1 VADVFDLVIIGSGP
15 AGYVGAIRG
24 AQLGMTVACVEK
36 DKTLG
41 GTCLNVGCIP
51 SKALLDSSERYAY
64 AKKNFGKHGILTES
78 LRVDLPAM
86 MKRKEGIVKTFTMG
100 IEGLFKKNKIERVS
114 GMGSV
119 RKGSSSPLEVVV
131 KGEGGEKLLAAKRVL
146 IATGSIPSPLPGFEF
161 DQKRI
166 LTSTEALTIP
176 EIPKHLLV
184 VGAGVIGLEL
194 GSVWARLGSQVTVI
208 EFGDGICPQM
218 DREVAKEFQKSL
230 EKQGL
235 SFKLSTQCLS
245 AKASSSG
252 VKVEIQDR
260 TSQAKSEVA
269 ADYVL
274 VAVGRKPWTSGVGLE
289 ALGVKVDARGF
300 IQVNEDYQS
309 SVPGIYAVGDCI
321 PGPMLAHK
329 AEEDAVVAVERMAGQ
344 KSHVDYRLV
353 PGVVY
358 THPEV
363 ASVGDTE
370 ETLKAQNVEYRS
382 GKFPF
387 MANGR
392 AKAMEESEGF
402 VKILAH
408 AKTDRVL
415 GVHIV
420 GPHASDLIGEAVSV
434 MEFGGSSEDIARTCH
449 AHPTLSEAVKEAAL
463 DVAKRRINL

>member
-1 VADVFDLVIIGSGP
+1 
-15 AGYVGAIRG
+15 
-24 AQLGMTVACVEK
+24 
-36 DKTLG
+36 
-41 GTCLNVGCIP
+41 
-51 SKALLDSSERYAY
+51 
-64 AKKNFGKHGILTES
+64 
-78 LRVDLPAM
+78 
-86 MKRKEGIVKTFTMG
+86 
-100 IEGLFKKNKIERVS
+100 
-114 GMGSV
+114 
-119 RKGSSSPLEVVV
+119 
-131 KGEGGEKLLAAKRVL
+131 
-146 IATGSIPSPLPGFEF
+146 
-161 DQKRI
+161 
-166 LTSTEALTIP
+166 
-176 EIPKHLLV
+176 
-184 VGAGVIGLEL
+184 
-194 GSVWARLGSQVTVI
+194 
-208 EFGDGICPQM
+208 
-218 DREVAKEFQKSL
+218 
-230 EKQGL
+230 
-235 SFKLSTQCLS
+235 
-245 AKASSSG
+245 